1 LISSLRRLA
10 SSEPAKVRAGGVTD
24 ITGSGI
30 FVLLPELP
38 LCDEQRRQKNSSI
51 AMSSFDE
58 LAEMKTAVS
67 KQQLHFK
74 QRQK

>member
-1 LISSLRRLA
+1 
-10 SSEPAKVRAGGVTD
+10 VTD

-51 AMSSFDE
+51 AMASFDE

-74 QRQK
+74 QRQKMINLPLIPDTRVDLGD

>member
-1 LISSLRRLA
+1 M
-10 SSEPAKVRAGGVTD
+10 TD

-30 FVLLPELP
+30 FVLLPRAA

-58 LAEMKTAVS
+58 FAEMKTAVS
-67 KQQLHFK
+67 KQQLHFE
-74 QRQK
+74 QRQKMINLPLIPTLNLGD

>member
-1 LISSLRRLA
+1 
-10 SSEPAKVRAGGVTD
+10 VTD